1 MRVTLLATLLAACS
15 ATPKHRIAV
24 ATIVDGDRAKIGALD
39 PHAVAGLELRTFT
52 VPAAPA
58 APPDTTPAIVA
69 KARAFYV
76 GGEFEACRAELA
88 KIDVGKLLEAQQRAL
103 AGRVLAFDAACA
115 YGAKAPELAR
125 GIAQK
130 LARMGLELPDAP
142 FAREEETLL
151 TQAIAN
157 AGSEPRH
164 TIVVDGLAGAR
175 LFVDGKPA
183 GCTLPC
189 TVLAPAGDHFLA
201 VELDGYTPTSRWATV
216 TQKTSV
222 VLNPRPASP
231 EIALAQWRA
240 RVGRG
245 LAPADAVGAKLIAQ
259 LSGQPR
265 VVYLAGGPQIAG
277 TMIVDGEQKA
287 SDERDAAVPLVRDL
301 AYDAGVLK
309 RPALW
314 QQPTFWI
321 VTSIAVAAVAGAI
334 VYAVYE
340 PEVRSDLE
348 F

>member
-24 ATIVDGDRAKIGALD
+24 ATIVEGDRAKVGALD
-39 PHAVAGLELRTFT
+39 PHAIAGLELHPFT
-52 VPAAPA
+52 IPPAPA
-58 APPDTTPAIVA
+58 PPTDDTPAIVA
-69 KARAFYV
+69 RARAGYV
-76 GGEFEACRAELA
+76 SGEFEACRGELA
-88 KIDVGKLLEAQQRAL
+88 KIDLDKLLVAQQRAL

-115 YGAKAPELAR
+115 YGAKAPALAR
-125 GIAQK
+125 GLAQK

-151 TQAIAN
+151 TQAIAT
-157 AGSEPRH
+157 AGSEPRLA
-164 TIVVDGLAGAR
+164 ISVGGLAGAR

-189 TVLAPAGDHFLA
+189 TVDTPAGDHFLA
-201 VELDGYTPTSRWATV
+201 VELDGYAPIARWATI
-216 TQKTSV
+216 TQATTINF
-222 VLNPRPASP
+222 NPRPASP

-240 RVGRG
+240 RIGRG
-245 LAPADAVGAKLIAQ
+245 LAPADSVGAKLIAQ

-265 VVYLAGGPQIAG
+265 VAYLMGGTQIAG
-277 TMIVDGEQKA
+277 TLIVDGEPKA
-287 SDERDAAVPLVRDL
+287 TDERDEAVPLVRDL
-301 AYDAGVLK
+301 AYNANVLK

-314 QQPTFWI
+314 QRPTFWI

-340 PEVRSDLE
+340 PEVRSELQ